1 MGAFDHTN
9 AEQPVSTAII
19 EAVAENSTAEP
30 AELPPLYESVNVDAI
45 EELFQPTLHGDGRT
59 GTVEF
64 RYHRCNVTV
73 EFDLGT
79 TGTVH
84 VEPTDDV

>member
-1 MGAFDHTN
+1 MGAFDYTD

-19 EAVAENSTAEP
+19 EAVAEKSTAEP
-30 AELPPLYESVNVDAI
+30 AELPPLYQSVDVDAI

-59 GTVEF
+59 GAVEF
-64 RYHRCNVTV
+64 RYHGCDVTV
-73 EFDLGT
+73 EFDPGT

-84 VEPTDDV
+84 VEPTDGV